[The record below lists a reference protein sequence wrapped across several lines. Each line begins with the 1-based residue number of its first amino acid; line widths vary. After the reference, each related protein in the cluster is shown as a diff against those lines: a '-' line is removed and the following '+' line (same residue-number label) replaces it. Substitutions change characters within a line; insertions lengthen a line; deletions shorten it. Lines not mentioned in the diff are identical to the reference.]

1 MTNKTWVMRFI
12 NLILVKTQPNT
23 RGGGGQLITATHSLL
38 RVIMFIIQSEHLILG
53 RHV

>member
-23 RGGGGQLITATHSLL
+23 RGRGGGVS
-38 RVIMFIIQSEHLILG
+38 
-53 RHV
+53 